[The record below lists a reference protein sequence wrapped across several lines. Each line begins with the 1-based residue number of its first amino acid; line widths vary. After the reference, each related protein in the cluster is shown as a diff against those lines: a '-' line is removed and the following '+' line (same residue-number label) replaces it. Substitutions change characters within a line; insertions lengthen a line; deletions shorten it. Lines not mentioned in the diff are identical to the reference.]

1 MSVQQRERQMEAPA
15 VQVQEEQKQIP
26 VVKQVKA
33 MLSEENVKKK
43 FAEVLGQK
51 APQFMASITNTVS
64 GSAQLKK
71 CPASSIIGAAFVA
84 ATYDLPI
91 DSNLGFA
98 AIVPYNESVWNPVK
112 KEYEKIPKAQ
122 FQMMYKGFIQLAIR
136 SGYYEK
142 MNYAV
147 VYEDEL
153 KSYNPIT
160 GEIKFV
166 DDFSNC
172 TQRDAGDEEHVA
184 GYYAWFRLKTGY
196 SQELYMSK
204 KAVDNHARKYSQSYR
219 YDLNKGKKSS
229 KWTTDFEAMALKTVI
244 KLLLSKWGI
253 LSVDMQRAIQDD
265 QKTFDESGEGS
276 YGDNKPDALPQA
288 QDPFQI
294 EQNEVMEEEEPED
307 INIEDM

>member
-1 MSVQQRERQMEAPA
+1 MVTQQTANRQQMPATQQQAP
-15 VQVQEEQKQIP
+15 P
-26 VVKQVKA
+26 VPIVNQVKA
-33 MLSEENVKKK
+33 MLSEDKVKKK
-43 FAEVLGQK
+43 FTEILGQK

-71 CPASSIIGAAFVA
+71 CPAASIIGAAFVA

-98 AIVPYNESVWNPVK
+98 AIVPYNESVLNPQTGQ
-112 KEYEKIPKAQ
+112 YEKHPRAQ

-153 KSYNPIT
+153 QSYNPIT

-166 DDFSNC
+166 EDFSDC
-172 TQRDAGDEEHVA
+172 TQRDAGDAVHVA

-204 KAVDNHARKYSQSYR
+204 KAVDNHARKYSQAYR

-265 QKTFDESGEGS
+265 QKTFDGEGDGS
-276 YGDNKPDALPQA
+276 YGDNKPDALPPA

-294 EQNEVMEEEEPED
+294 EQQEEEEPED
-307 INIEDM
+307 VDIEDM

>member
-1 MSVQQRERQMEAPA
+1 MTEQITQGSVPA
-15 VQVQEEQKQIP
+15 VQNQGKEVP
-26 VVKQVKA
+26 VVNQIKS
-33 MLSEENVKKK
+33 MLSTDNVQKR
-43 FAEVLGQK
+43 FAEVLGKK
-51 APQFMASITNTVS
+51 APQFMASITNTVAAS
-64 GSAQLKK
+64 KQLKQ
-71 CPASSIIGAAFVA
+71 CPATSIIGAAFVA

-98 AIVPYNESVWNPVK
+98 AIVPYNENVYDPRTKQWK
-112 KEYEKIPKAQ
+112 KVPKAQ

-153 KSYNPIT
+153 ESYNPIT
-160 GEIKFV
+160 GEVKFV
-166 DDFSNC
+166 EDRSKC
-172 TQRDAGDEEHVA
+172 TQRDDGDESHVA
-184 GYYAWFRLKTGY
+184 GYYAWFRLKTGF

-204 KAVDNHARKYSQSYR
+204 KAVDNHARKYSQAYR
-219 YDLNKGKKSS
+219 YDLDKGKKSS

-265 QKTFDESGEGS
+265 QKVYDEDGDGT
-276 YGDNKPDALPQA
+276 YGDNKPDIVEA
-288 QDPFQI
+288 QDPFEAEPAEDDSEVEDVDI
-294 EQNEVMEEEEPED
+294 ENM
-307 INIEDM
+307 